1 MMLEWAKAQGLSVRQ
16 RSMCQ
21 ETTMARAGMLLDYLS
36 QKYIQVGEKIN
47 FLRPPH
53 QQRQNPTQKKKK

>member
-16 RSMCQ
+16 RSMRQ

-47 FLRPPH
+47 FL
-53 QQRQNPTQKKKK
+53 